1 MKKVLVKVLAYTLIG
16 CSILP
21 YATLAQAA
29 TTAGISSVLSEG
41 VLLDSDSLYA
51 GVNNV
56 VSQYL
61 VTSAEINL
69 NHVAEVRAAEAALA
83 AEKEAELEKQIAVAL
98 ENSEY
103 SNLGVADVT
112 SSLNVRAAATTES
125 EIVGKLYHYNVATIL
140 DEQNGW
146 YKVQS
151 GDVQGYVKAEFVIVG
166 DKEVLQSA
174 GTRFATV
181 NTDALRVRTE
191 ASVESDVLS
200 IVGLGEE
207 LVVEEEV
214 DGWVKVS
221 VDGGSGWISSEYVE
235 CRTVYTYAE
244 TIAEMEERL
253 RREEEERRAAWAA
266 AAAAQAAQAQAQANA
281 QAQAQSNY
289 DKNYSGTNSRGQEVS
304 NYACQFIGN
313 PYVWGGTSLTNG
325 VDCSG
330 FVMKVYEA
338 FGISLPH
345 SSTALRYVG
354 SRVEVGSMQPG
365 DIVCYSGHVGI
376 YIGNGQIVHASNSRD
391 GIKISSAFYTTILA
405 VRRIF

>member
-1 MKKVLVKVLAYTLIG
+1 MKKVLVKAIACCLIG
-16 CSILP
+16 SMMLS
-21 YATLAQAA
+21 YAPMAQAT

-41 VLLDSDSLYA
+41 VNTDSDSLYA

-56 VSQYL
+56 LSQYL

-69 NHVAEVRAAEAALA
+69 NHIAEVRAAEAALA
-83 AEKEAELEKQIAVAL
+83 AKKEAELEQQIAEAL
-98 ENSEY
+98 KNSEY

-112 SSLNVRAAATTES
+112 VALNIRSGASIES
-125 EIVGKLYHYNVATIL
+125 EIVGKLYHHNVMTIL
-140 DEQNGW
+140 DEIDGW
-146 YKVQS
+146 YKIQT

-166 DKEVLQSA
+166 DVEILKSA

-191 ASVESDVLS
+191 ASTDAEVLG
-200 IVGLGEE
+200 IVGQGEE
-207 LVVEEEV
+207 LVVVDEV

-221 VDGGSGWISSEYVE
+221 LENGYGWISEEYVE
-235 CRTVYTYAE
+235 CKTVYTYGESKAA
-244 TIAEMEERL
+244 IAERL
-253 RREEEERRAAWAA
+253 RREEEARRAAWAA
-266 AAAAQAAQAQAQANA
+266 AAAAAEAARQNAANKTY
-281 QAQAQSNY
+281 SNPTG
-289 DKNYSGTNSRGQEVS
+289 STGQDVVKF
-304 NYACQFIGN
+304 ACQFVGN
-313 PYVWGGTSLTNG
+313 PYVWGGESLTNG

-338 FGISLPH
+338 FGVTLPH

-354 SRVEVGSMQPG
+354 SRVEVNEMQPG

-391 GIKISSAFYTTILA
+391 GIKISSAYYTTILA